1 MEGLVE
7 NVKVA
12 TGKGEE
18 DIEAQVVVVRVM
30 TTNGEVITED
40 LEVKEDT
47 EVKIMGVLVEASIKD
62 TFSKDISN
70 SSQELILGAD
80 QTITIGDNLIF

>member
-1 MEGLVE
+1 MEDLVE

-47 EVKIMGVLVEASIKD
+47 EVKIMAVLVEASIKD